1 MSSQNWISKAALDAR
16 TGHEQMDRAYINF
29 KPEFISLENSKCHD
43 CIPFGLST
51 RSREDYFVYKTDHQ
65 ITLKS
70 YSNSDFKNKICEWK
84 GKLETNIS
92 YVFTE
97 TCEMENTLERT
108 AENEYTPIW
117 VAVLVLF
124 GLFLVEALLVKIPFV
139 KRIFEDEDIKE
150 PKRKRIL
157 SLDTFRG
164 LSLAFMIFVNFG
176 GGEYTVVF
184 QECQENGHFQ
194 S

>member
-29 KPEFISLENSKCHD
+29 KPEFISLENSKCYD

-51 RSREDYFVYKTDHQ
+51 RSSDEYFVYKTDHQ

-70 YSNSDFKNKICEWK
+70 YSNSDFESKICEWK

-97 TCEMENTLERT
+97 TCEMKNTLERT
-108 AENEYTPIW
+108 AENEYKPIW